1 MQTGIYM
8 KVSGLMIKLM
18 DLGSIIISMGV
29 SMKAIGL
36 KINNKVL
43 AKRFGQMEHNSK
55 VIT

>member
-1 MQTGIYM
+1 MQMGIYM
-8 KVSGLMIKLM
+8 KVNGLMIKLM

-29 SMKAIGL
+29 SMKVIGL

-43 AKRFGQMEHNSK
+43 VKRFGQMEHNSK